1 MPNLVTIF
9 FEVAVP
15 LLLVLLLVWALIVW
29 IKRRGKG
36 VRYSGS
42 YEDLKTIM
50 SGGAPTTPYSQPSD
64 TIYVDPDGN
73 ATSTP
78 PPGTPPHIASGPIE
92 SSGPIGQGKYMGPS
106 QGQNMMIV
114 RYLVRERKLNA
125 DDALKYQKEIEK
137 RGEDVTA
144 QDVLRK
150 TLGAIDNATTSDTQE
165 HDRHKSSDLNLIRK
179 AYRSEFKKFKF

>member
-36 VRYSGS
+36 VQYSGS
-42 YEDLKTIM
+42 YEDLKPIM
-50 SGGAPTTPYSQPSD
+50 SGGAPATPYSQPSD

-78 PPGTPPHIASGPIE
+78 PHIASEPIE
-92 SSGPIGQGKYMGPS
+92 SSGPIGQGKHMGPS
-106 QGQNMMIV
+106 QEQNMMIV

-165 HDRHKSSDLNLIRK
+165 HDRHTSSDLDLIRK
-179 AYRSEFKKFKF
+179 AYRSEFKRFRF